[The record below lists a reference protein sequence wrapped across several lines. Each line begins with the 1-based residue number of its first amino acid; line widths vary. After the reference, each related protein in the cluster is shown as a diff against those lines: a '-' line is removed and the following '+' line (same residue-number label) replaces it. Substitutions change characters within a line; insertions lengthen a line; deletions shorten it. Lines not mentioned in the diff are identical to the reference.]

1 MDELRIMLQNAAFK
15 QDVRRIA
22 IFIGNDPVLFGSLID
37 HVFSDDFRLASK
49 AAWAMSDCAA
59 VHPDLLLTHMRR
71 LGESLSPT
79 LIVAVKRNI
88 VRVLQYYD
96 LDEQTAGPVAHAC
109 FRFLNNP
116 AEPVAVKAFSMT
128 VLYNLTLKYP
138 DLGRELR
145 ETLHAIIPNGSPG
158 IRSRAG
164 RILKL
169 LERKT
174 R

>member
-1 MDELRIMLQNAAFK
+1 MDQLNFLLQNATSK

-22 IFIGNDPVLFGSLID
+22 ILIGNNPALFGALID
-37 HVFSDDFRLASK
+37 RVFSDDIRKASK
-49 AAWAMSDCAA
+49 AAWAMSDC
-59 VHPDLLLTHMRR
+59 VEIYPDLLLKHMRR
-71 LGESLSPT
+71 LGEGLTSEVP
-79 LIVAVKRNI
+79 VAVKRNI

-96 LDEQTAGPVAHAC
+96 LDEQTAGPVAQAC
-109 FRFLNNP
+109 FHFLNN
-116 AEPVAVKAFSMT
+116 ASETVAVKAFSMT

-145 ETLHAIIPNGSPG
+145 ETLHSIIPNGSPG

-169 LERKT
+169 LDH
-174 R
+174 